1 MNFDI
6 WKKLDNDVPK
16 TIFEKIYENLK
27 QKQLPIL
34 QVFNNEEIETKND
47 MININNLYNKLIP
60 IKQIGRKKG
69 RKLKD
74 EIIQIKGNQ
83 RIHSRLNSDNIKR
96 KIKTHFHCFII
107 SYLNL
112 VIKKEWNGIQKYKFK
127 KIDSE
132 ITQNITISYNRNL
145 LNTPI
150 RNIIKRVSNKFND
163 SLSNEKILSKIPSSK
178 IEINKLLNCSYMEM
192 YKNYY
197 LNSRNDL
204 FINEKENNS
213 FENHIMK
220 IKEKFG
226 VEYMEKYKKNALNFI
241 KFFLNCKE
249 RTKKMNNE
257 LEEINNESNL
267 NNTESTVYSNVNSC
281 NVNPIFTI
289 KIGNI

>member
-1 MNFDI
+1 MIDI
-6 WKKLDNDVPK
+6 WKKLDNNVPK

-34 QVFNNEEIETKND
+34 QVFNNEETESKND
-47 MININNLYNKLIP
+47 LMVVNNLYKKLIP
-60 IKQIGRKKG
+60 IRQFERKKG
-69 RKLKD
+69 RKLKG
-74 EIIQIKGNQ
+74 EIIEIKRNQ

-112 VIKKEWNGIQKYKFK
+112 IIKKEWNGIQKFRFK

-132 ITQNITISYNRNL
+132 ITQNITIAYNRIL

-150 RNIIKRVSNKFND
+150 REIIKKVSNKFND
-163 SLSNEKILSKIPSSK
+163 PLSNEKILSKIPFSK
-178 IEINKLLNCSYMEM
+178 IELNKLLNCTYMEM
-192 YKNYY
+192 YQNYY
-197 LNSRNDL
+197 LNSKIDL

-213 FENHIMK
+213 FESHIMK

-226 VEYMEKYKKNALNFI
+226 CEYMEKYKKNALNFV

-249 RTKKMNNE
+249 RTKKNNNIEENNE
-257 LEEINNESNL
+257 LNLNFSESTVSSNL
-267 NNTESTVYSNVNSC
+267 NSC
-281 NVNPIFTI
+281 NINPIFTI
-289 KIGNI
+289 KIENN

>member
-1 MNFDI
+1 MFDI
-6 WKKLDNDVPK
+6 WKKLDNNVPK

-34 QVFNNEEIETKND
+34 QVFNNEETESKND
-47 MININNLYNKLIP
+47 LMVVNNLYKKLIP
-60 IKQIGRKKG
+60 IRQFKRKKG
-69 RKLKD
+69 RKLKG
-74 EIIQIKGNQ
+74 EIIEIKRNQ

-112 VIKKEWNGIQKYKFK
+112 IIKKEWNGIQKFRFK

-132 ITQNITISYNRNL
+132 ITQNITIAYNRIL

-150 RNIIKRVSNKFND
+150 REIIKKVSNKFND
-163 SLSNEKILSKIPSSK
+163 PLSNEKILSKIPFSK
-178 IEINKLLNCSYMEM
+178 IELNKLLNCTYMEM
-192 YKNYY
+192 YQNYY
-197 LNSRNDL
+197 LNSKIDL

-213 FENHIMK
+213 FESHIMK

-226 VEYMEKYKKNALNFI
+226 CEYMEKYKKNALNFV

-249 RTKKMNNE
+249 RTKKNNNIEENNE
-257 LEEINNESNL
+257 LNLNFSESTVSSNL
-267 NNTESTVYSNVNSC
+267 NSC
-281 NVNPIFTI
+281 NINPIFTI
-289 KIGNI
+289 KIENN

>member
-1 MNFDI
+1 MIDI
-6 WKKLDNDVPK
+6 WKKLDNNVPK

-34 QVFNNEEIETKND
+34 QVFNNEETESKND
-47 MININNLYNKLIP
+47 LMVVNNLYKKLIP
-60 IKQIGRKKG
+60 IRQFKRKKG
-69 RKLKD
+69 RKLKG
-74 EIIQIKGNQ
+74 EIIEIKRNQ

-112 VIKKEWNGIQKYKFK
+112 IIKKEWNGIQKFRFK

-132 ITQNITISYNRNL
+132 ITQNITIAYNRIL

-150 RNIIKRVSNKFND
+150 REIIKKVSNKFND
-163 SLSNEKILSKIPSSK
+163 PLSNEKILSKIPFSK
-178 IEINKLLNCSYMEM
+178 IELNKLLNCTYMEM
-192 YKNYY
+192 YQNYY
-197 LNSRNDL
+197 LNSKIDL

-213 FENHIMK
+213 FESHIMK

-226 VEYMEKYKKNALNFI
+226 CEYMEKYKKNALNFV

-249 RTKKMNNE
+249 RTKKNNNIEENNE
-257 LEEINNESNL
+257 LNLNFSESTVSSNL
-267 NNTESTVYSNVNSC
+267 NSC
-281 NVNPIFTI
+281 NTNPIFTI
-289 KIGNI
+289 KIENN

>member
-1 MNFDI
+1 MIDI
-6 WKKLDNDVPK
+6 WKKLDNNVPK

-34 QVFNNEEIETKND
+34 QVFNNEETESKND
-47 MININNLYNKLIP
+47 LMVVNNLYKKLIP
-60 IKQIGRKKG
+60 IRQFKRKKG
-69 RKLKD
+69 RKLKG
-74 EIIQIKGNQ
+74 EIIEIKRNQ

-112 VIKKEWNGIQKYKFK
+112 IIKKEWNGIQKFRFK

-132 ITQNITISYNRNL
+132 ITQNITIAYNRIL

-150 RNIIKRVSNKFND
+150 REIIKKVSNKFND
-163 SLSNEKILSKIPSSK
+163 PLSNEKILSKIPFSK
-178 IEINKLLNCSYMEM
+178 IELNKLLNCTYMEM
-192 YKNYY
+192 YQNYY
-197 LNSRNDL
+197 LNSKIDL

-213 FENHIMK
+213 FESHIMK

-226 VEYMEKYKKNALNFI
+226 CEYMEKYKKNALNFV

-249 RTKKMNNE
+249 RTKKNNNIEENNE
-257 LEEINNESNL
+257 LNLNFSESTVSSNL
-267 NNTESTVYSNVNSC
+267 NSC
-281 NVNPIFTI
+281 NINPIFTI
-289 KIGNI
+289 KIENN

>member
-34 QVFNNEEIETKND
+34 QVFNNEETESKND
-47 MININNLYNKLIP
+47 LMVVNNLYKKLIP
-60 IKQIGRKKG
+60 IRQFKRKKG
-69 RKLKD
+69 RKLKG
-74 EIIQIKGNQ
+74 EIIEIKRNQ

-112 VIKKEWNGIQKYKFK
+112 IIKKEWNGIQKFRFK

-132 ITQNITISYNRNL
+132 ITQNITIAYNRIL

-150 RNIIKRVSNKFND
+150 REIIKKVSNKFND
-163 SLSNEKILSKIPSSK
+163 PLSNEKILSKIPFSK
-178 IEINKLLNCSYMEM
+178 IELNKLLNCTYMEM
-192 YKNYY
+192 YQNYY
-197 LNSRNDL
+197 LNSKIDL

-213 FENHIMK
+213 FESHIMK

-226 VEYMEKYKKNALNFI
+226 CEYMEKYKKNALNFV

-249 RTKKMNNE
+249 RTKKNNNIEENNE
-257 LEEINNESNL
+257 LNLNFSESTVSSNL
-267 NNTESTVYSNVNSC
+267 NSC
-281 NVNPIFTI
+281 NINPIFTI
-289 KIGNI
+289 KIENN

>member
-1 MNFDI
+1 MIDI
-6 WKKLDNDVPK
+6 WKKLDNNVPK

-34 QVFNNEEIETKND
+34 QVFNNEETESKND
-47 MININNLYNKLIP
+47 LMVVNNLYKKLIP
-60 IKQIGRKKG
+60 IRQFKRKKG
-69 RKLKD
+69 RKLKG
-74 EIIQIKGNQ
+74 EIIEIKRNQ

-112 VIKKEWNGIQKYKFK
+112 IIKKEWNGIQKFRFK

-132 ITQNITISYNRNL
+132 ITQNITIAYNRIL

-150 RNIIKRVSNKFND
+150 REIIKKVSNKFND
-163 SLSNEKILSKIPSSK
+163 PLSNEKILSKIPFSK
-178 IEINKLLNCSYMEM
+178 IELNKLLNCTYMEM
-192 YKNYY
+192 YQNYY
-197 LNSRNDL
+197 LNSKIDL

-213 FENHIMK
+213 FESHIMK

-226 VEYMEKYKKNALNFI
+226 CEYMEKYKKNALNFV

-249 RTKKMNNE
+249 RTKKNNNIEENNE
-257 LEEINNESNL
+257 LNLNFSESTVSSNL
-267 NNTESTVYSNVNSC
+267 NS
-281 NVNPIFTI
+281 
-289 KIGNI
+289 